1 MHQENRKSS
10 KFLAILKSQRYF
22 MAFIMKRVTPPIGK
36 KRLFNSFLAA
46 DWQAPN
52 ADGRRETAGI
62 QPWSEAAAG
71 PNCIPIFDERAV
83 VFLRLNVLR
92 TISSIFIAGDDHKDF
107 TPMRSPRSQRRKSY
121 LGVH

>member
-10 KFLAILKSQRYF
+10 KFLAILKSQQYF
-22 MAFIMKRVTPPIGK
+22 MAFIMKRVTPSSGK
-36 KRLFNSFLAA
+36 KRLLNSFLAA
-46 DWQAPN
+46 DWQAHN

-71 PNCIPIFDERAV
+71 LNCMPIFDERAI

-107 TPMRSPRSQRRKSY
+107 APMRSP
-121 LGVH
+121 